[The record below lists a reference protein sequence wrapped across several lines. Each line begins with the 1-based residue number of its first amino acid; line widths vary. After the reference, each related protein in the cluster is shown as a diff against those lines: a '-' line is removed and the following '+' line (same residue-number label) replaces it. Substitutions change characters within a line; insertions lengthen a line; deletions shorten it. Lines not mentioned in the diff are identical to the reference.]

1 MMNLDLFAQP
11 ILWYLLTGLII
22 GGLFAYGTG
31 DLIAGLIPVTAF
43 MSFLSYAGY
52 IALWYLFVI
61 LLILG
66 FAFAHKIIVPAF
78 VNRGGVSN
86 G

>member
-1 MMNLDLFAQP
+1 MMNLDLFADP
-11 ILWYLLTGLII
+11 ELWYFFTALFI
-22 GGLFAYGTG
+22 GGLFGYGTG
-31 DLIAGLIPVTAF
+31 DLIAGLVPTTAIL
-43 MSFLSYAGY
+43 SFLSYAGY
-52 IALWYLFVI
+52 IGLWYLFTI

-66 FAFAHKIIVPAF
+66 LAFAQRVIIPVF